1 MFFSK
6 TLAFTAFAGAIG
18 GSFWASGPAVSG
30 ESSPQKEGY
39 ARFLPVQS
47 ISYEF
52 GSKAMSGYF
61 VQEGEVCAV
70 TLMIIEKIDPD
81 RLLLVTAA
89 RVRLMLNPGQ
99 IAGLDSEEGGS
110 LNITCGTG
118 AATVTVDVGDRDR
131 LVDTQMH
138 NTSRKTAADQ

>member
-1 MFFSK
+1 M
-6 TLAFTAFAGAIG
+6 
-18 GSFWASGPAVSG
+18 SG
-30 ESSPQKEGY
+30 ESPQTEGY
-39 ARFLPVQS
+39 SQFLPVQS

-61 VQEGEVCAV
+61 VQEGEVCVV
-70 TLMIIEKIDPD
+70 TLMIIEKINPD
-81 RLLLVTAA
+81 RLLPVTAA

-118 AATVTVDVGDRDR
+118 ATTVTVDVGDRDG
-131 LVDTQMH
+131 LADIQMRH
-138 NTSRKTAADQ
+138 ISQKTADQ

>member
-6 TLAFTAFAGAIG
+6 TLAFAAFVVAIG

-30 ESSPQKEGY
+30 ESSQKEGY
-39 ARFLPVQS
+39 AQFLPVQS

-61 VQEGEVCAV
+61 VQEGEVCLV
-70 TLMIIEKIDPD
+70 TLLIIEKIDPD
-81 RLLLVTAA
+81 RLLPLTAA

-99 IAGLDSEEGGS
+99 ITGLDSEEGGL
-110 LNITCGTG
+110 LN
-118 AATVTVDVGDRDR
+118 
-131 LVDTQMH
+131 
-138 NTSRKTAADQ
+138 